1 MIPELWP
8 NAKYVYGIM
17 TGSMDPYARKLQRY
31 AGSLPVLSAYY
42 GASEGWIHA
51 NVNPRSKLEFENE
64 LVIAIGKG
72 EPVVVMSE
80 YGFKK
85 VLSIDEYTSYF
96 EDIDPLSQFKC
107 WATRQA
113 NEKNTS
119 RESHLRYNVYS
130 QRVKGVFVFSDPV
143 DWGRD
148 IQVSPFVTKNLHLL
162 SI

>member
-1 MIPELWP
+1 MIQVVHGPSPFKGL
-8 NAKYVYGIM
+8 
-17 TGSMDPYARKLQRY
+17 
-31 AGSLPVLSAYY
+31 
-42 GASEGWIHA
+42 A
-51 NVNPRSKLEFENE
+51 NRFENE

-148 IQVSPFVTKNLHLL
+148 IQWS
-162 SI
+162 